1 MTKEIYLC
9 IYMACAGRASLET
22 INKLLTVYRDA
33 AVVQNKDGY
42 LPLHLACER
51 SEDTESLLGIIEILL
66 YYYPKGVEKKDNKDG
81 RLPLHSA

>member
-1 MTKEIYLC
+1 
-9 IYMACAGRASLET
+9 MACAGRASLET

-51 SEDTESLLGIIEILL
+51 SEDTESYLASLKSYFTITQ
-66 YYYPKGVEKKDNKDG
+66 KGVEKKDNKDG